1 MRLSSTI
8 AALGLAM
15 ACASL
20 PAFAADAG
28 KSTMAGHNPS
38 IVTRSGLDI
47 HKRFRANLAEPECSN
62 ASARW
67 RAHYAAMPKRMTK
80 DDDELLALFG
90 YVVDEFIKAGLP
102 TEYAL
107 VPVIESRYNPSA
119 RSSAGPAGMW
129 QFIGLTARNQGITMR
144 SGYDGRYSVVEST
157 RAAVRYFKILHSMFG
172 GNWRVAIMGYNAGEY
187 RVIGAIKRSGM
198 SQRKADADKIQGVP
212 ALTRAYV
219 EKLHAISCLIEQAD
233 DRKQWMESLDR
244 PVPIL
249 TAEVVEE
256 GAGSLDDWARA
267 RQLDPALLK
276 RLNPALARGPIKNG
290 KQAPKLLAP
299 MRGAAG
305 TSAVT
310 SAPSEPLSSPQT
322 QASAPDTPTTNG
334 SYIVAKGDSWWA
346 IAKRHGLS
354 VNELLR
360 RNSLDKAS
368 ALRPGMVLKLDAP
381 AHCRANCTPHP
392 QIERNTAWV
401 SCKASALSSPASPAN
416 VRSPAASPKRCI
428 AKAPN
433 SPSPT

>member
-1 MRLSSTI
+1 MKSAFVI
-8 AALGLAM
+8 AVL
-15 ACASL
+15 CAIGASM
-20 PAFAADAG
+20 PVTASAADAG
-28 KSTMAGHNPS
+28 DAGMAGRNPT

-47 HKRFRANLAEPECSN
+47 HKRFRAHLAEPECSN
-62 ASARW
+62 ASPRW
-67 RAHYAAMPKRMTK
+67 RAHYAAMPKRMSK
-80 DDDELLALFG
+80 EDDELLALFG

-107 VPVIESRYNPSA
+107 VPVIESRYNPAA

-144 SGYDGRYSVVEST
+144 AGYDGRYSVVEST

-198 SQRKADADKIQGVP
+198 SQRKADANKIEGVP

-233 DRKQWMESLDR
+233 DRKQWMESIDR

-249 TAEVVEE
+249 AAEVVED
-256 GAGSLDDWARA
+256 GAGSLDAWARA

-276 RLNPALARGPIKNG
+276 RLNPALARGPVRSG

-299 MRGAAG
+299 LRGEVDENSLVAVAS
-305 TSAVT
+305 TNISAT
-310 SAPSEPLSSPQT
+310 PT
-322 QASAPDTPTTNG
+322 QANDVSAASASG
-334 SYIVAKGDSWWA
+334 SYTVAKGDSWWV

-354 VNELLR
+354 VDELLR
-360 RNSLDKAS
+360 RNGLEKAS
-368 ALRPGMVLKLDAP
+368 ALRPGMVLKLDA
-381 AHCRANCTPHP
+381 TP
-392 QIERNTAWV
+392 
-401 SCKASALSSPASPAN
+401 
-416 VRSPAASPKRCI
+416 
-428 AKAPN
+428 
-433 SPSPT
+433 

>member
-1 MRLSSTI
+1 MKNGIVIALLCGLS
-8 AALGLAM
+8 ALW
-15 ACASL
+15 
-20 PAFAADAG
+20 PAKTFAADAG
-28 KSTMAGHNPS
+28 PARMAGSNPAV
-38 IVTRSGLDI
+38 VTRSGLDI

-67 RAHYAAMPKRMTK
+67 RTHYAAMPKRMAQE
-80 DDDELLALFG
+80 DDEMLALFG

-129 QFIGLTARNQGITMR
+129 QFISLTARNQGITMR
-144 SGYDGRYSVVEST
+144 PGYDGRYSVVEST

-233 DRKQWMESLDR
+233 DRKQWMDALDR
-244 PVPIL
+244 PVPVL
-249 TAEVVEE
+249 NAEMVEQ
-256 GAGSLDDWARA
+256 GAGSLDEWARA
-267 RQLDPALLK
+267 RQLDSALLK
-276 RLNPALARGPIKNG
+276 RLNPALAGGPVRSG

-299 MRGAAG
+299 MRDGAEAA
-305 TSAVT
+305 SIIA
-310 SAPSEPLSSPQT
+310 SPSPSEP
-322 QASAPDTPTTNG
+322 TTTETSKRVTTAQEPSDG
-334 SYIVAKGDSWWA
+334 GRTHIVAKGDSWWL

-354 VNELLR
+354 LDELLQ
-360 RNSLDKAS
+360 RNGLDKAS

-381 AHCRANCTPHP
+381 AR
-392 QIERNTAWV
+392 
-401 SCKASALSSPASPAN
+401 
-416 VRSPAASPKRCI
+416 
-428 AKAPN
+428 
-433 SPSPT
+433 

>member
-1 MRLSSTI
+1 MKSAFVI
-8 AALGLAM
+8 AVL
-15 ACASL
+15 CAIGASM
-20 PAFAADAG
+20 PVTASAADAG
-28 KSTMAGHNPS
+28 DAGMAGRNPT

-47 HKRFRANLAEPECSN
+47 HKRFRAHLAEPECSN
-62 ASARW
+62 ASPRW
-67 RAHYAAMPKRMTK
+67 RAHYAAMPKRMSK
-80 DDDELLALFG
+80 EDDELLALFG

-107 VPVIESRYNPSA
+107 VPVIESRYNPAA

-144 SGYDGRYSVVEST
+144 AGYDGRYSVVEST

-198 SQRKADADKIQGVP
+198 SQRKADASKIEGVP

-233 DRKQWMESLDR
+233 DRKQWMESIDR

-249 TAEVVEE
+249 AAEVVED

-276 RLNPALARGPIKNG
+276 RLNPALARGPVRSG

-299 MRGAAG
+299 LRGEVDENSLVAVAS
-305 TSAVT
+305 TNISAK
-310 SAPSEPLSSPQT
+310 PT
-322 QASAPDTPTTNG
+322 QANDVSAASASG
-334 SYIVAKGDSWWA
+334 SYTVAKGDSWWV

-354 VNELLR
+354 VDELLR
-360 RNSLDKAS
+360 RNGLEKAS
-368 ALRPGMVLKLDAP
+368 ALRPGMVLKLDA
-381 AHCRANCTPHP
+381 TP
-392 QIERNTAWV
+392 
-401 SCKASALSSPASPAN
+401 
-416 VRSPAASPKRCI
+416 
-428 AKAPN
+428 
-433 SPSPT
+433 

>member
-1 MRLSSTI
+1 MKSAFVI
-8 AALGLAM
+8 AAL
-15 ACASL
+15 CAIGASM
-20 PAFAADAG
+20 PVTASAADAG
-28 KSTMAGHNPS
+28 DAGMAGRNPT

-47 HKRFRANLAEPECSN
+47 HKRFRAHLAEPECSN
-62 ASARW
+62 ASPRW
-67 RAHYAAMPKRMTK
+67 RAHYAAMPKRMSK
-80 DDDELLALFG
+80 EDDELLALFG

-107 VPVIESRYNPSA
+107 VPVIESRYNPAA

-144 SGYDGRYSVVEST
+144 AGYDGRYSVVEST

-198 SQRKADADKIQGVP
+198 SQRKADANKIEGVP

-233 DRKQWMESLDR
+233 DRKQWMESIDR

-249 TAEVVEE
+249 AAEVVED
-256 GAGSLDDWARA
+256 GAGSLDAWARA

-276 RLNPALARGPIKNG
+276 RLNPALARGPVRSG

-299 MRGAAG
+299 LRGEVDENSLVAVAS
-305 TSAVT
+305 TNVSAT
-310 SAPSEPLSSPQT
+310 PT
-322 QASAPDTPTTNG
+322 QANAVSAASASG
-334 SYIVAKGDSWWA
+334 SYTVAKGDSWWV

-354 VNELLR
+354 VDELLR
-360 RNSLDKAS
+360 RNGLEKAS
-368 ALRPGMVLKLDAP
+368 ALRPGMVLKLDA
-381 AHCRANCTPHP
+381 TP
-392 QIERNTAWV
+392 
-401 SCKASALSSPASPAN
+401 
-416 VRSPAASPKRCI
+416 
-428 AKAPN
+428 
-433 SPSPT
+433 

>member
-1 MRLSSTI
+1 MKSAFVI
-8 AALGLAM
+8 AVL
-15 ACASL
+15 CAIGASM
-20 PAFAADAG
+20 PVTASAADAG
-28 KSTMAGHNPS
+28 DAGMAGRNPT

-47 HKRFRANLAEPECSN
+47 HKRFRSHLAEPECSN
-62 ASARW
+62 ASPRW
-67 RAHYAAMPKRMTK
+67 RAHYAAMPKRMSK
-80 DDDELLALFG
+80 EDDELLALFG

-107 VPVIESRYNPSA
+107 VPVIESRYNPAA

-144 SGYDGRYSVVEST
+144 AGYDGRYSVVEST

-198 SQRKADADKIQGVP
+198 SQRKADASKIEGVP

-233 DRKQWMESLDR
+233 DRKQWMESIDR

-249 TAEVVEE
+249 AAEVVED
-256 GAGSLDDWARA
+256 GAGSLDAWARA

-276 RLNPALARGPIKNG
+276 RLNPALARGPVRSG

-299 MRGAAG
+299 LRGEVDENSLVAVAS
-305 TSAVT
+305 TNVSAT
-310 SAPSEPLSSPQT
+310 PT
-322 QASAPDTPTTNG
+322 QANAVSAASASG
-334 SYIVAKGDSWWA
+334 SYTVAKGDSWWV

-354 VNELLR
+354 VDELLR
-360 RNSLDKAS
+360 RNGLEKAS
-368 ALRPGMVLKLDAP
+368 ALRPGMVLKLDA
-381 AHCRANCTPHP
+381 TP
-392 QIERNTAWV
+392 
-401 SCKASALSSPASPAN
+401 
-416 VRSPAASPKRCI
+416 
-428 AKAPN
+428 
-433 SPSPT
+433 